1 MKWCWQ
7 RCELQGHFTTDKKR
21 QRTANKETF
30 FLLQTLRD
38 ILMATFAKQQADK
51 HSHATSNTLAL
62 VNEQLCKTNS
72 CSSVILKAAAIGC
85 TAAA

>member
-7 RCELQGHFTTDKKR
+7 RCELQGHI
-21 QRTANKETF
+21 
-30 FLLQTLRD
+30 LRD
-38 ILMATFAKQQADK
+38 ILMATFAQQQADK

-62 VNEQLCKTNS
+62 VNEQLYKINS